1 MQFAYNLAIIHESPK
16 IFVKFCKN
24 LYICAEISKKNIRFS
39 SVCKLHVTKISSIPI
54 IYRAALKCNFSAFFL
69 LIPKN
74 SITFVH
80 Y

>member
-1 MQFAYNLAIIHESPK
+1 MQFAYNIAIFYESPK
-16 IFVKFCKN
+16 IFVKFSEN

-39 SVCKLHVTKISSIPI
+39 SVCKLHVTKISFIPI
-54 IYRAALKCNFSAFFL
+54 IYRAHLKCIFSAFFL